1 MCIIYKIRAC
11 KILILDTSLL
21 CVFLG
26 VCLKY
31 FSFAFLLLFIISC
44 SPTYNY
50 EPVLLSKNK
59 VSKISVSQVTK
70 SFVKLHIK
78 ILATMECPEGIECD
92 EVSIDAGSVVGSGT
106 VIKKSMSGMKVL
118 TAAHVCSPEDYS
130 PTIKSFEKYGARIDK
145 KIIAMNFFGSVANFE
160 IEKIDKDIDICVLKT
175 RSIWEFTPT
184 IKISKSK
191 PKRGQKIYIMGA
203 PHGIF
208 WPGTVLFFDG
218 YYVGLDHGANA
229 VYTIP
234 AKPGTSGG
242 GVLNEK
248 GELIGVI
255 HSGLTNMET
264 VGFGTNYEITKDF
277 TKYLN
282 KGSIF

>member
-1 MCIIYKIRAC
+1 MF
-11 KILILDTSLL
+11 
-21 CVFLG
+21 FLG

-31 FSFAFLLLFIISC
+31 FNFAFLLLFIISC

-50 EPVLLSKNK
+50 EPVSLSKNK

-106 VIKKSMSGMKVL
+106 VIKKSMGGMKVL

-130 PTIKSFEKYGARIDK
+130 PTIQSFEKYGARIDK
-145 KIIAMNFFGSVANFE
+145 EIIAMNFFGSVGKFE
-160 IEKIDKDIDICVLKT
+160 IEKIDKDVDICVLKT
-175 RSIWEFTPT
+175 STIWEFTPT
-184 IKISKSK
+184 IQVSKSK

-218 YYVGLDHGANA
+218 YYVGLDNDANA

-277 TKYLN
+277 VKYLN
-282 KGSIF
+282 KSFIF